1 MLRVE
6 DKYVIPKN
14 DFYELHE
21 RVRSILEPDIYSAEG
36 GYSISSL
43 YFDDISDT
51 DYFNTVMGN
60 PCRRK
65 HRIRIYNNSLDLIK
79 LEVKQKSYNRIE
91 KATCPI
97 TRSQLSELQRGN
109 MIEWGE
115 SKTDPRSLFNE
126 AIAGRHLMP
135 KVIVNYTRAAYVY
148 EAGNTRITFDS
159 NIRASDDIESFG
171 AGNTVYDYPDG
182 ESYVLEVKYDEFIP
196 GFILQA
202 LEIDSMRQTSYSKYR
217 VCRDIY
223 IRG

>member
-1 MLRVE
+1 
-6 DKYVIPKN
+6 
-14 DFYELHE
+14 
-21 RVRSILEPDIYSAEG
+21 
-36 GYSISSL
+36 
-43 YFDDISDT
+43 
-51 DYFNTVMGN
+51 
-60 PCRRK
+60 
-65 HRIRIYNNSLDLIK
+65 
-79 LEVKQKSYNRIE
+79 
-91 KATCPI
+91 
-97 TRSQLSELQRGN
+97 